1 MKKLIFV
8 ISYLVVSQFCL
19 AQEKQ
24 GKKFEFEWLN
34 DNEEIYV
41 IQDKEFPKSRRFN
54 FELFYIDSENQPYFT
69 TTGFGLSLTYYF
81 NENWGMDITYKSY
94 SSAKSNDL
102 ISLIEDRSTKPL
114 VRKVD
119 SLMLVNVDWLPF
131 YGKVNLFNSIF
142 YFDWG
147 WGAGIGKASLF
158 SNEKTFTQSNVPLT
172 LVESNP
178 MAYSLKTYFKF
189 YAFENVNFGLQY
201 DLTFF
206 EAVINS
212 KGAKEIVN
220 INDIMF
226 TVGYMFP

>member
-1 MKKLIFV
+1 MKKIIVLISCF
-8 ISYLVVSQFCL
+8 IITNYASA
-19 AQEKQ
+19 AQKQ

-34 DNEEIYV
+34 DNEEVYV
-41 IQDKEFPKSRRFN
+41 IQDKEFPKSGRIN
-54 FELFYIDSENQPYFT
+54 LEAFYIDSENQPYFT
-69 TTGFGLSLTYYF
+69 TTGIGVALTYYF
-81 NENWGMDITYKSY
+81 NENWGVDFTYKSY
-94 SSAKSNDL
+94 SSDKSNDL

-119 SLMLVNVDWLPF
+119 QLMILSANWLPF

-147 WGAGIGKASLF
+147 FGAGLGKAKLF

-172 LVESNP
+172 LIESNP
-178 MAYSLKTYFKF
+178 TAYSLKTYFKF
-189 YAFENVNFGLQY
+189 YAFENINFGIQY

-212 KGAKEIVN
+212 SGTKEMVN
-220 INDIMF
+220 INDINF
-226 TVGYMFP
+226 TIGYMF